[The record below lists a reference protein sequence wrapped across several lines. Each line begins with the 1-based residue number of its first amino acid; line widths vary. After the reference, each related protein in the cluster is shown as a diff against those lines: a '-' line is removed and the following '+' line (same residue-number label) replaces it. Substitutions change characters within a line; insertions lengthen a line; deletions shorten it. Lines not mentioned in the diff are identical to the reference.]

1 MHTENG
7 LPQLGVC
14 TAEPWLAEEWSCT
27 ADHSNA
33 WQFCTTEWPKMEEI
47 LRFQSLSLSAIKLFK
62 AMSPD
67 RISGVNIVAVCYQF
81 MVCIV

>member
-7 LPQLGVC
+7 PPQLGVC

-33 WQFCTTEWPKMEEI
+33 WQFCTTEWPKMEVI
-47 LRFQSLSLSAIKLFK
+47 LKAAQQPGNSSRPSVIVGAIGI
-62 AMSPD
+62 PD
-67 RISGVNIVAVCYQF
+67 DSGRS
-81 MVCIV
+81 